1 MSQENVERLTRGYDA
16 FNRGDP
22 SVLSKVA
29 RDLATTDVDW
39 GATGAFPG
47 VGCVSRGLAAM
58 LVWMA
63 GRKSSKRP
71 GCRSN

>member
-29 RDLATTDVDW
+29 RDLATTDVEW

-47 VGCVSRGLAAM
+47 VWSVVPRARGDAGVDGWQKVLEAAG
-58 LVWMA
+58 L
-63 GRKSSKRP
+63 SE
-71 GCRSN
+71 